1 MKMYNPKS
9 KVATEFIDDA
19 EIRETLEYAEQNKAN
34 FPLIDQILEKA
45 ATLKGLSHRE
55 AAVLLECED
64 PAYIEKIYALA
75 MDIKKKNYGNRIVMF
90 APLYLSNYCVN
101 ECRYCPYH
109 HHNKHIARK
118 QLSQEDIV
126 REVVALQ
133 DMGHKRLA
141 LETGEDPVNCPIEY
155 VLESIRTIYG
165 IKHKNGAIRRVNVN
179 IAATTVENYRR
190 LKEAGIGTYIL
201 FQETYNKESY
211 EYLHPAGPKIGRAHV

>member
-1 MKMYNPKS
+1 M
-9 KVATEFIDDA
+9 
-19 EIRETLEYAEQNKAN
+19 
-34 FPLIDQILEKA
+34 
-45 ATLKGLSHRE
+45 
-55 AAVLLECED
+55 LLECED

-90 APLYLSNYCVN
+90 APSTSPTTAVN

-141 LETGEDPVNCPIEY
+141 LETGEDPVNCR
-155 VLESIRTIYG
+155 SNTCSRASGRSTASST
-165 IKHKNGAIRRVNVN
+165 KTARS
-179 IAATTVENYRR
+179 AA
-190 LKEAGIGTYIL
+190 
-201 FQETYNKESY
+201 
-211 EYLHPAGPKIGRAHV
+211 